1 MAWAFYEYAI
11 LDAIIISGLPT
22 IQLLFGDKYNNTN
35 KEKSIF
41 TNVTTDTIV
50 GSPEKIYIDGIK
62 FLENLK

>member
-11 LDAIIISGLPT
+11 LDAIKISGLPT

-41 TNVTTDTIV
+41 TNLTTDTIV